1 MKLSIATLFLL
12 VAELAVARQ
21 LLEQDCTIYA
31 VGDARIETRR
41 LGDATK
47 PAGEL
52 DFVCEPN
59 GTAARTGAAGATH
72 RLNLT
77 PEQQA
82 KLEEDMNNGDVVSGS
97 TTLEGAAWDDD

>member
-41 LGDATK
+41 LGDTTT

-52 DFVCEPN
+52 DLFI
-59 GTAARTGAAGATH
+59 
-72 RLNLT
+72 
-77 PEQQA
+77 
-82 KLEEDMNNGDVVSGS
+82 
-97 TTLEGAAWDDD
+97 